1 MMSDVNLEIAP
12 VSDVDLDGL
21 AALWQACNLVATYN
35 DPKEDIEFARGKP
48 NSEVLVGK
56 IAGKLVASLMVGHD
70 GHRGWLY
77 YVAVDPDAQRGGLGS
92 QIVAGGENWLRQ
104 RGVRKSMLLI
114 RDTNLAVR
122 DFYERIGYEE
132 APRVVM
138 QKWL

>member
-1 MMSDVNLEIAP
+1 MSDFNLKIEP
-12 VSDVDLDGL
+12 VSDADLDGL
-21 AALWQACNLVATYN
+21 ATLWQACNLVAAYN
-35 DPKEDIEFARGKP
+35 DPKEDIEFGRGKP

-56 IAGKLVASLMVGHD
+56 IAGKLVASVMVGHD

-77 YVAVDPDAQRGGLGS
+77 YVAVDPDSQRGGLGS
-92 QIVAGGENWLRQ
+92 QIVAGGEDWLRQ

-122 DFYERIGYEE
+122 EFYERIGYEE